1 MEQLDFKNTKVAV
14 MGLGYVGLPLAVSF
28 AEKFKVVGYDI
39 RSQRLGELYA
49 GIDRNDQIT
58 KEQLENCGIDFT
70 NDARKLGDS
79 NFYIIT
85 VPTPVDNANV
95 PDLTALLE
103 ATATVAEYL
112 KKGDTV
118 VYESTVY
125 PGATEEECVPIL
137 EELSGLKVGESF
149 SVGFSPERI
158 NPGDTEH
165 GFSNITKVVS
175 GDSEESL
182 KQIAAI
188 YSSVIDADIH
198 QAPSIKVAETSKI
211 LENTQRDLNIGLIN
225 EMSLLC
231 ERLGIDTLDVLDA
244 AATKWNFVRFTPGLV
259 GGHCIGVDPYYLT
272 YKAEQVDFKS
282 DIVLSGR
289 RVNDQMGYHIAQR
302 TIKEI
307 IKAKH
312 DLNKAMVTIL
322 GLTFKA
328 NCPDIR
334 NTKVVDVVRELS
346 RYGVGVQVYDP
357 LADKEE
363 ARAYYGVH
371 LSEWDELEPA
381 NAIIIA
387 VDHNQFKD
395 VEIRTF
401 KEKLKTSGFIGDIKG
416 VLDRS
421 TLKQENVDFWRL

>member
-1 MEQLDFKNTKVAV
+1 MIRWVII
-14 MGLGYVGLPLAVSF
+14 LP
-28 AEKFKVVGYDI
+28 
-39 RSQRLGELYA
+39 
-49 GIDRNDQIT
+49 
-58 KEQLENCGIDFT
+58 
-70 NDARKLGDS
+70 
-79 NFYIIT
+79 
-85 VPTPVDNANV
+85 
-95 PDLTALLE
+95 
-103 ATATVAEYL
+103 
-112 KKGDTV
+112 
-118 VYESTVY
+118 
-125 PGATEEECVPIL
+125 
-137 EELSGLKVGESF
+137 SG
-149 SVGFSPERI
+149 
-158 NPGDTEH
+158 
-165 GFSNITKVVS
+165 
-175 GDSEESL
+175 
-182 KQIAAI
+182 
-188 YSSVIDADIH
+188 
-198 QAPSIKVAETSKI
+198 
-211 LENTQRDLNIGLIN
+211 
-225 EMSLLC
+225 
-231 ERLGIDTLDVLDA
+231 
-244 AATKWNFVRFTPGLV
+244 
-259 GGHCIGVDPYYLT
+259 
-272 YKAEQVDFKS
+272 
-282 DIVLSGR
+282 
-289 RVNDQMGYHIAQR
+289 